1 MFGHAILISNFLY
14 VDVVDSL
21 LSNGAMALVSC
32 KYCKVR
38 EEYYKMEGTEED
50 RILPRPSTV
59 ISPIQGYV
67 GPENPYHPV
76 YMMPLYTY
84 PHRYS
89 YHWGN
94 QHPPTMS
101 YPPSSN
107 LERFQETSQHPVQSS
122 TMPDESE
129 ERMSIMNDGFVS
141 VMDVD
146 DEFRV
151 RNVF

>member
-1 MFGHAILISNFLY
+1 MSPLCRPTMAFSPSLASYRSPPPLRQTKAPYLLPLIFPLPCIRSKAPYLY
-14 VDVVDSL
+14 QS
-21 LSNGAMALVSC
+21 
-32 KYCKVR
+32 VR
-38 EEYYKMEGTEED
+38 APPP
-50 RILPRPSTV
+50 L
-59 ISPIQGYV
+59 GYV